1 MSPHQLHGHVPKERP
16 QRRPTIPSPISHGTF
31 QAYPRPLQ
39 PPAWEADLASY
50 FAEKIEA
57 VRKARPHFPATPTSV
72 PCIFALPFLWH
83 ARGVHHLS
91 RANPTTCAKTP
102 PTPTSLSPCPTEQH
116 SVFPV
121 PFLPLWAS
129 QSQHKYLIRTFL
141 HREKKSS
148 QLCSCL

>member
-1 MSPHQLHGHVPKERP
+1 MPKERP
-16 QRRPTIPSPISHGTF
+16 RRRPAIPPHVPTGHSPISHSAF
-31 QAYPRPLQ
+31 QASLRPLQ

-57 VRKARPHFPATPTSV
+57 VRTAYPHLPAIPTHV
-72 PCIFALPFLWH
+72 LCIFVLPFLRH

-91 RANPTTCAKTP
+91 RANPTTCAKIP

-116 SVFPV
+116 PVFPV

-129 QSQHKYLIRTFL
+129 QSQHKYLIRTL
-141 HREKKSS
+141 PRREKKESP